1 MLPRLLFVLLIALNI
16 AVAAW
21 LLLGGNG
28 HYIGDVADDG
38 VPRLKLV
45 AEAPP
50 APATSVPPVLV
61 PTPPASAAAV
71 APVHASAPTPEKTT
85 SVALPPVAAASTS
98 KPPAVTRTPP
108 LPAVASTRRTYR
120 CMTVGPFTSPLDA
133 KTARTALGNRVI
145 RSRPRE
151 EQTIA
156 SRGWRVY
163 LTPQKTHE
171 QALEMARRLGE
182 KNVTDYFV
190 VTSGDEPNSIA
201 LGLFRDPA
209 NARKRRDEVAA
220 LGFPARMAERT
231 DTVPA
236 FWLDIVVND
245 EPKFDWHTQI
255 RTPGVGAR
263 SAGCF

>member
-21 LLLGGNG
+21 LLLGGHG

-45 AEAPP
+45 AESPP
-50 APATSVPPVLV
+50 APAATVPPVLV
-61 PTPPASAAAV
+61 PTPPPQASV
-71 APVHASAPTPEKTT
+71 PEKST
-85 SVALPPVAAASTS
+85 SVALPPVKAAPAPVAPPVE
-98 KPPAVTRTPP
+98 KPVAKVLMPPPAPV
-108 LPAVASTRRTYR
+108 STKRTYR

-133 KTARTALGNRVI
+133 KTARTALGTRVI
-145 RSRPRE
+145 RSRQRE

-163 LTPQKTHE
+163 LPPQKTHE
-171 QALEMARRLGE
+171 AALDMAKHLGE
-182 KNVTDYFV
+182 KNVNDYFV
-190 VTSGDEPNSIA
+190 VPSGDEPNSIA

-245 EPKFDWHTQI
+245 DPKFDWHTQI